1 MEIGILGGGVWGSAL
16 AKLFSNQ
23 DVLIY
28 TRDKKVM
35 NSINDHHFNPKLK
48 YAIFNDNVKAT
59 DDLEEIAKK
68 NIIFI
73 ALPSQTIREVLSK
86 AYFHNLDADIIIAS
100 KGIEI
105 SSSMFLSNVV
115 ESLIKPKS
123 LSVMSGPCF
132 SDEVAQDLPTAAT
145 FASTDTSIFDTISE
159 MLKGKKFRIYYSDD
173 IIGCQI
179 GGALKN
185 IYAIAAGISDGL
197 NLGENARSAL
207 ITRSF
212 VEISRFAQFF
222 KSKKETLFGLSG
234 LGDLM
239 LTCNSSKSRNTN
251 FGIKIANIKHKNFEK
266 ELDKNAITEGYFTA
280 KAAIKIA
287 SENRIEMPILESVF
301 NILYNGFD
309 IEDEINKLMSRPLT
323 IENIN

>member
-1 MEIGILGGGVWGSAL
+1 MTIGILGGGVWGSAL

-23 DVLIY
+23 ELLIY

-73 ALPSQTIREVLSK
+73 ALPSQSIREVLSK
-86 AYFHNLDADIIIAS
+86 SYFQNIDADIIIAS

-105 SSSMFLSNVV
+105 SSSMFLSSLVA
-115 ESLIKPKS
+115 SLIKPKS
-123 LSVMSGPCF
+123 LSIMSGPCF

-145 FASTDTSIFDTISE
+145 FASSNTSIFDTISG
-159 MLKGKKFRIYYSDD
+159 MLKSKKFRIYYSDD
-173 IIGCQI
+173 VIGCQI

-212 VEISRFAQFF
+212 VEISRFATFF

-287 SENRIEMPILESVF
+287 SDNGIEMPILESVF

>member
-1 MEIGILGGGVWGSAL
+1 MTIGILGGGVWGSAL

-23 DVLIY
+23 EVLIY

-73 ALPSQTIREVLSK
+73 ALPSQSIREVLSK
-86 AYFHNLDADIIIAS
+86 SYFQNIDADIIIAS

-105 SSSMFLSNVV
+105 SSSMFLSSLVA
-115 ESLIKPKS
+115 SLIKPKS
-123 LSVMSGPCF
+123 LSIMSGPCF

-145 FASTDTSIFDTISE
+145 FASSNTSIFDTISG

-173 IIGCQI
+173 VIGCQI

-212 VEISRFAQFF
+212 VEISRFATFF

-287 SENRIEMPILESVF
+287 SDNGIEMPILESVF

>member
-1 MEIGILGGGVWGSAL
+1 MTIGILGGGVWGSAL
-16 AKLFSNQ
+16 AKLFSDQ
-23 DVLIY
+23 EVLVY
-28 TRDKKVM
+28 TRDEKVK

-48 YAIFNDNVKAT
+48 YATFNDNVKAT
-59 DDLEEIAKK
+59 NELDQIAKK
-68 NIIFI
+68 NLIFI
-73 ALPSQTIREVLSK
+73 ALPSQNIREVISK
-86 AYFHNLDADIIIAS
+86 SYFKNLQADVVIAS

-105 SSSMFLSNVV
+105 SSSLFLSQMV

-123 LSVMSGPCF
+123 ISVLSGPCF

-145 FASTDTSIFDTISE
+145 FASSNMLIFDNISN
-159 MLKGKKFRIYYSDD
+159 MLKNKRFRIYYSEDV
-173 IIGCQI
+173 IGCQI

-212 VEISRFAQFF
+212 VEISRFAMFF
-222 KSKKETLFGLSG
+222 KSKKETVFGLSG

-239 LTCNSSKSRNTN
+239 LTCNSTKSRNTN
-251 FGIKIANIKHKNFEK
+251 FGLKIANIKHTNFER
-266 ELDKNAITEGYFTA
+266 ELDKNAITEGYYTT
-280 KAAIKIA
+280 KAALKIA
-287 SENRIEMPILESVF
+287 SNNNIEMPILESVF
-301 NILYNGFD
+301 NILYNGFN

>member
-1 MEIGILGGGVWGSAL
+1 MTIGILGGGVWGSAL
-16 AKLFSNQ
+16 GKLFSDQ
-23 DVLIY
+23 KVLIY
-28 TRDKKVM
+28 TRNKKTM
-35 NSINDHHFNPKLK
+35 DSINDHHFNPKLK
-48 YAIFNDNVKAT
+48 YAIFNDNVRAT
-59 DDLEEIAKK
+59 DNLEEISKK
-68 NIIFI
+68 NIILI
-73 ALPSQTIREVLSK
+73 ALPSQNIREVLSK
-86 AYFHNLDADIIIAS
+86 SYFSNINADIIIAS

-105 SSSMFLSNVV
+105 SSSLFLSQMI
-115 ESLIKPKS
+115 SDLIKPAS
-123 LSVMSGPCF
+123 LSILSGPCF

-145 FASTDTSIFDTISE
+145 FASLNTSVFDRVSN
-159 MLKGKKFRIYYSDD
+159 MLNRKRFRIYYSDD
-173 IIGCQI
+173 VMGCQI

-212 VEISRFAQFF
+212 VEISRFALFF

-287 SENRIEMPILESVF
+287 SENGIEMPILESVF

>member
-1 MEIGILGGGVWGSAL
+1 MTIGILGGGVWGSAL

-23 DVLIY
+23 EVLIY

-48 YAIFNDNVKAT
+48 YAVFNNNVKAT
-59 DDLEEIAKK
+59 NDLEEIAKK

-73 ALPSQTIREVLSK
+73 ALPSQSIREVLSK
-86 AYFHNLDADIIIAS
+86 SYFQNLEADIIIAS

-105 SSSMFLSNVV
+105 SSSMFLSHVV

-145 FASTDTSIFDTISE
+145 FASSDPSIFDTIST
-159 MLKGKKFRIYYSDD
+159 MLKSKKFRIYYSDD

-212 VEISRFAQFF
+212 VEISRFALFF

-266 ELDKNAITEGYFTA
+266 ELDENAITEGYFTA

-287 SENRIEMPILESVF
+287 FDNHIEMPILESVF

>member
-1 MEIGILGGGVWGSAL
+1 MTIGILGGGVWGSAL

-23 DVLIY
+23 ELLIY

-73 ALPSQTIREVLSK
+73 ALPSQSVREVLSK
-86 AYFHNLDADIIIAS
+86 SYFHNIEADIIIAS

-105 SSSMFLSNVV
+105 SSSMFLSNLV

-145 FASTDTSIFDTISE
+145 FASLNTAIFDTISG
-159 MLKGKKFRIYYSDD
+159 MLKSKKFRIYYSDD

-212 VEISRFAQFF
+212 VEITRFAIFF

-266 ELDKNAITEGYFTA
+266 ELEKNAITEGYFTT

-287 SENRIEMPILESVF
+287 YENDIEMPILESVF

>member
-1 MEIGILGGGVWGSAL
+1 MTIGILGGGVWGSAL

-23 DVLIY
+23 EVLIY

-35 NSINDHHFNPKLK
+35 DSINDHHFNPKLK

-59 DDLEEIAKK
+59 DDLEEIEKK

-73 ALPSQTIREVLSK
+73 ALPSQSIREVLSK
-86 AYFHNLDADIIIAS
+86 SYFQNLDADIIIAS

-105 SSSMFLSNVV
+105 SSSMFLSSLVA
-115 ESLIKPKS
+115 SLIKPKS
-123 LSVMSGPCF
+123 LSIMSGPCF

-145 FASTDTSIFDTISE
+145 FASSNISIFDTISG

-173 IIGCQI
+173 VIGCQI

-212 VEISRFAQFF
+212 VKISRFAIFF

-287 SENRIEMPILESVF
+287 SDNGIEMPILESVF

>member
-1 MEIGILGGGVWGSAL
+1 MTIGILGGGVWGSAL
-16 AKLFSNQ
+16 AKLFSDQ
-23 DVLIY
+23 EVLIY

-48 YAIFNDNVKAT
+48 YATFNDNVKAT
-59 DDLEEIAKK
+59 DNLEEIAKK

-73 ALPSQTIREVLSK
+73 ALPSQSIREVLSK
-86 AYFHNLDADIIIAS
+86 SYFQNIDADIIIAS

-105 SSSMFLSNVV
+105 SSSMFLSSLVA
-115 ESLIKPKS
+115 SLIKPKS
-123 LSVMSGPCF
+123 LSIMSGPCF

-145 FASTDTSIFDTISE
+145 FASSNTSIFDTISG

-173 IIGCQI
+173 VIGCQI

-185 IYAIAAGISDGL
+185 IYAIAAGISDGF

-212 VEISRFAQFF
+212 VEITRFAIFF

-266 ELDKNAITEGYFTA
+266 ELEKNAITEGYFTT

-287 SENRIEMPILESVF
+287 YENDIEMPILESVF

>member
-1 MEIGILGGGVWGSAL
+1 MTIGILGGGVWGSAL

-23 DVLIY
+23 EVLIY

-73 ALPSQTIREVLSK
+73 ALPSQSIREVLSK
-86 AYFHNLDADIIIAS
+86 SYFQNIDADIIIAS

-105 SSSMFLSNVV
+105 SSSMFLSSLVA
-115 ESLIKPKS
+115 SLIKPKS
-123 LSVMSGPCF
+123 LSIMSGPCF

-145 FASTDTSIFDTISE
+145 FASSNTSIFDTISG

-173 IIGCQI
+173 VIGCQI

-212 VEISRFAQFF
+212 VEISRFAIFF

-287 SENRIEMPILESVF
+287 SDNGIEMPILESVF

-323 IENIN
+323 IENID

>member
-1 MEIGILGGGVWGSAL
+1 MTIGILGGGVWGSAL

-23 DVLIY
+23 EVLIY
-28 TRDKKVM
+28 MRDKKVM

-59 DDLEEIAKK
+59 DDLEEIEKK

-73 ALPSQTIREVLSK
+73 ALPSQSIREVLSK
-86 AYFHNLDADIIIAS
+86 SYFQNLDADIIIAS

-105 SSSMFLSNVV
+105 SSSMFLSSLVA
-115 ESLIKPKS
+115 SLIKPKS
-123 LSVMSGPCF
+123 LSIMSGPCF

-145 FASTDTSIFDTISE
+145 FASSNTSIFDTISG

-173 IIGCQI
+173 VIGCQI

-212 VEISRFAQFF
+212 VEISRFAIFF

-287 SENRIEMPILESVF
+287 SDNGIEMPILESVF

>member
-1 MEIGILGGGVWGSAL
+1 
-16 AKLFSNQ
+16 
-23 DVLIY
+23 
-28 TRDKKVM
+28 M

-73 ALPSQTIREVLSK
+73 ALPSQSIREVLSK
-86 AYFHNLDADIIIAS
+86 SYFQNLDADIIIAS

-115 ESLIKPKS
+115 ESVIKPKT

-145 FASTDTSIFDTISE
+145 FASSNTSIFDIISG
-159 MLKGKKFRIYYSDD
+159 MLKSKKFRIYYSDD
-173 IIGCQI
+173 VIGCQI

-212 VEISRFAQFF
+212 VEISRFAIFF

-287 SENRIEMPILESVF
+287 SDNGIEMPILESVF

>member
-1 MEIGILGGGVWGSAL
+1 MTIGILGGGVWGSAL

-23 DVLIY
+23 EVLIY

-73 ALPSQTIREVLSK
+73 ALPSQSIREVLSK
-86 AYFHNLDADIIIAS
+86 SYFQNIDADIIIAS

-105 SSSMFLSNVV
+105 SSSMFLSSLVA
-115 ESLIKPKS
+115 SLIKPKS
-123 LSVMSGPCF
+123 LSIMSGPCF

-145 FASTDTSIFDTISE
+145 FASSNTSIFDTISG

-173 IIGCQI
+173 VIGCQI

-212 VEISRFAQFF
+212 VEISRFATFF

-287 SENRIEMPILESVF
+287 SDNGIEMPILESVF

-323 IENIN
+323 IENID

>member
-1 MEIGILGGGVWGSAL
+1 MTIGILGGGVWGSAL
-16 AKLFSNQ
+16 AKLFSDQ
-23 DVLIY
+23 EVLIY

-48 YAIFNDNVKAT
+48 YAIFNDNVRAT
-59 DDLEEIAKK
+59 ADLKEIIKK
-68 NIIFI
+68 KLIFI
-73 ALPSQTIREVLSK
+73 ALPSQIIREVLSK
-86 AYFHNLDADIIIAS
+86 SYFQNIEADIVIAS

-115 ESLIKPKS
+115 DSLIKPKS
-123 LSVMSGPCF
+123 VSILSGPCF

-145 FASTDTSIFDTISE
+145 FASSNSSIFDAISG
-159 MLKGKKFRIYYSDD
+159 MLRNKKFRIYYSED

-212 VEISRFAQFF
+212 VEITRFALFF
-222 KSKKETLFGLSG
+222 KSKKETIFGLSG

-239 LTCNSSKSRNTN
+239 LTCNSAKSRNTN

-266 ELDKNAITEGYFTA
+266 ELDKNAITEGYYTV

-287 SENRIEMPILESVF
+287 SENNIEMPILESVF
-301 NILYNGFD
+301 NILHNGFD

>member
-1 MEIGILGGGVWGSAL
+1 MTIGILGGGVWGSAL

-23 DVLIY
+23 EVLIY

-48 YAIFNDNVKAT
+48 YAIFNDNVKAI
-59 DDLEEIAKK
+59 DNLEEIAKK

-73 ALPSQTIREVLSK
+73 ALPSQSIREVLSK
-86 AYFHNLDADIIIAS
+86 SYFQNIDADIIIAS

-105 SSSMFLSNVV
+105 SSSMFLSSLVA
-115 ESLIKPKS
+115 SLIKPKS
-123 LSVMSGPCF
+123 LSIMSGPCF
-132 SDEVAQDLPTAAT
+132 SGEVAQDLPTAAT
-145 FASTDTSIFDTISE
+145 FASSNTSIFDTISG

-173 IIGCQI
+173 VIGCQI

-212 VEISRFAQFF
+212 VEISRFAIFF

-287 SENRIEMPILESVF
+287 SDNGIEMPILESVF

-323 IENIN
+323 IENID

>member
-1 MEIGILGGGVWGSAL
+1 MTIGILGGGVWGSAL
-16 AKLFSNQ
+16 AKLFSDQ
-23 DVLIY
+23 EVLIY

-59 DDLEEIAKK
+59 DDLEEITKK

-86 AYFHNLDADIIIAS
+86 SYFHNLEADIIIAS

-105 SSSMFLSNVV
+105 SSSMFLSNVI

-145 FASTDTSIFDTISE
+145 FASSNTSIFDTISE
-159 MLKGKKFRIYYSDD
+159 MLKSKKFRIYYSDD

-212 VEISRFAQFF
+212 VEISRFALFF

>member
-1 MEIGILGGGVWGSAL
+1 
-16 AKLFSNQ
+16 
-23 DVLIY
+23 
-28 TRDKKVM
+28 M

-73 ALPSQTIREVLSK
+73 ALPSQSIREVLSK
-86 AYFHNLDADIIIAS
+86 SYFQNLDADIIIAS

-105 SSSMFLSNVV
+105 SSSMFLSSLVA
-115 ESLIKPKS
+115 SLIKPKS
-123 LSVMSGPCF
+123 LSIMSGPCF

-145 FASTDTSIFDTISE
+145 FASSNTSIFDTISG

-212 VEISRFAQFF
+212 VEISRFALFF

-287 SENRIEMPILESVF
+287 SENGIEMPILESVF

-323 IENIN
+323 IENID

>member
-1 MEIGILGGGVWGSAL
+1 MTIGILGGGVWGSAL
-16 AKLFSNQ
+16 AKLFSDQ
-23 DVLIY
+23 EVLIY

-59 DDLEEIAKK
+59 DDLEEITKK

-86 AYFHNLDADIIIAS
+86 SYFHNLDADIIIAS

-105 SSSMFLSNVV
+105 SSSMFLSNVIK
-115 ESLIKPKS
+115 SLIKPKS
-123 LSVMSGPCF
+123 LSIMSGPCF
-132 SDEVAQDLPTAAT
+132 ADEVAQNLPTAAT
-145 FASTDTSIFDTISE
+145 FASSDTFIFDTISG
-159 MLKGKKFRIYYSDD
+159 MLKSKKFRIYYSDD
-173 IIGCQI
+173 VIGCQI

-185 IYAIAAGISDGL
+185 VYAIAAGISDGL

-212 VEISRFAQFF
+212 VEISRFAIFF

-239 LTCNSSKSRNTN
+239 LTCNSPKSRNTN

-287 SENRIEMPILESVF
+287 TENSIEMPILESVF

>member
-1 MEIGILGGGVWGSAL
+1 MTIGILGGGVWGSAL
-16 AKLFSNQ
+16 AKLFSDQ
-23 DVLIY
+23 EVLIY
-28 TRDKKVM
+28 TRDKKM
-35 NSINDHHFNPKLK
+35 IYSINEHHFNPKLK
-48 YAIFNDNVKAT
+48 YAVFNDNVRAT
-59 DDLEEIAKK
+59 NDLEEIINKQL
-68 NIIFI
+68 IFI

-86 AYFHNLDADIIIAS
+86 SYFQKLKSDIVIAS

-105 SSSMFLSNVV
+105 SSSMFLSDLVND
-115 ESLIKPKS
+115 LIKPKS
-123 LSVMSGPCF
+123 LSVLSGPCF

-145 FASTDTSIFDTISE
+145 FASSSTSIFDNISS
-159 MLKGKKFRIYYSDD
+159 MIKNKKFRIYYSDD
-173 IIGCQI
+173 VIGCQI

-185 IYAIAAGISDGL
+185 VYAIAAGISDGL

-212 VEISRFAQFF
+212 VEISRFAMFF
-222 KSKKETLFGLSG
+222 KSKKETIFGLSG

-251 FGIKIANIKHKNFEK
+251 FGIKIANIKHKNLEK
-266 ELDKNAITEGYFTA
+266 ELDKNAVTEGYYTA

-287 SENRIEMPILESVF
+287 SENSIEMPILESVF
-301 NILYNGFD
+301 NILYKGFD

-323 IENIN
+323 IETIN

>member
-1 MEIGILGGGVWGSAL
+1 MTIGILGGGVWGSAL

-23 DVLIY
+23 EVLIY

-73 ALPSQTIREVLSK
+73 ALPSQSVREVLSK
-86 AYFHNLDADIIIAS
+86 SYFHNLEADIIIAS

-105 SSSMFLSNVV
+105 SSSMFLSNLV

-123 LSVMSGPCF
+123 LSIMSGPCF

-145 FASTDTSIFDTISE
+145 FASSNTSIFDTISG
-159 MLKGKKFRIYYSDD
+159 MLETKKFRIYYSDD
-173 IIGCQI
+173 VIGCQI

-212 VEISRFAQFF
+212 VEISRFAIFF

-287 SENRIEMPILESVF
+287 SDNGIEMPILESVF

-323 IENIN
+323 IENID

>member
-1 MEIGILGGGVWGSAL
+1 MTIGILGGGVWGSAL

-23 DVLIY
+23 EVLIY

-73 ALPSQTIREVLSK
+73 ALPSQSIREVLSK
-86 AYFHNLDADIIIAS
+86 SYFQNIDADIIIAS

-105 SSSMFLSNVV
+105 SSSMFLSNLV

-145 FASTDTSIFDTISE
+145 FASSNTAIFDTISG
-159 MLKGKKFRIYYSDD
+159 MLKSKKFRIYYSDD

-212 VEISRFAQFF
+212 VEITRFAIFF

-266 ELDKNAITEGYFTA
+266 ELEKNAITEGYFTT

-287 SENRIEMPILESVF
+287 SENDIEMPILESVF

>member
-1 MEIGILGGGVWGSAL
+1 MTIGILGGGVWGSAL

-23 DVLIY
+23 EVLIY

-48 YAIFNDNVKAT
+48 YAVFNDNVKAT
-59 DDLEEIAKK
+59 NDLEEIAKK

-73 ALPSQTIREVLSK
+73 ALPSQSIREVLSK
-86 AYFHNLDADIIIAS
+86 SCFHNLEADIIIAS

-105 SSSMFLSNVV
+105 SSSMFLSDVV

-145 FASTDTSIFDTISE
+145 FATSDPSIFDTISR
-159 MLKGKKFRIYYSDD
+159 MLKSKKFRIYYSDD

-212 VEISRFAQFF
+212 VEISRFATFF

-234 LGDLM
+234 LGDLI

-251 FGIKIANIKHKNFEK
+251 FGIKIANTKHKNFEK

-287 SENRIEMPILESVF
+287 SENNIEMPILQSVF

>member
-1 MEIGILGGGVWGSAL
+1 MTISILGGGVWGSAL
-16 AKLFSNQ
+16 AKLFSDQ
-23 DVLIY
+23 EVLIY

-59 DDLEEIAKK
+59 DDLEEITK
-68 NIIFI
+68 NNLIFI
-73 ALPSQTIREVLSK
+73 ALPSQSIREILSK
-86 AYFHNLDADIIIAS
+86 SYFQNIEADIIIAS

-105 SSSMFLSNVV
+105 SSLMFLSNVV
-115 ESLIKPKS
+115 ESLIKLKS
-123 LSVMSGPCF
+123 LSVLSGPCF

-145 FASTDTSIFDTISE
+145 FASSNSSIFNIISA
-159 MLKGKKFRIYYSDD
+159 MLKGKKFRIYYSNDV
-173 IIGCQI
+173 IGCQI

-185 IYAIAAGISDGL
+185 IYAIASGISDGL

-212 VEISRFAQFF
+212 VEISRFAMFF

-266 ELDKNAITEGYFTA
+266 ELDKNAITEGYYTA

-287 SENRIEMPILESVF
+287 SENNIEMPILESVF

>member
-1 MEIGILGGGVWGSAL
+1 MTIGILGGGVWGSAL

-23 DVLIY
+23 EVLIY

-73 ALPSQTIREVLSK
+73 ALPSQSIREVLSK
-86 AYFHNLDADIIIAS
+86 SYFQNIDADIIIAS

-105 SSSMFLSNVV
+105 SSSMFLSNLV

-123 LSVMSGPCF
+123 LSIMSGPCF

-145 FASTDTSIFDTISE
+145 FASSNISIFDTISG
-159 MLKGKKFRIYYSDD
+159 MLKSKKFRIYYSDD
-173 IIGCQI
+173 VIGCQI

-212 VEISRFAQFF
+212 VEISRFATFF

-287 SENRIEMPILESVF
+287 SDNGIEMPILESVF
-301 NILYNGFD
+301 NILYNQFD

-323 IENIN
+323 IENID

>member
-1 MEIGILGGGVWGSAL
+1 MTISILGGGVWGSAL
-16 AKLFSNQ
+16 AKLFSDQ
-23 DVLIY
+23 KVLIY

-35 NSINDHHFNPKLK
+35 NSINEHHFNPKLK
-48 YAIFNDNVKAT
+48 YAVFNDNVQAT
-59 DDLEEIAKK
+59 DDLEEVIKK
-68 NIIFI
+68 NLILI
-73 ALPSQTIREVLSK
+73 ALPSQHIREILEKSC
-86 AYFHNLDADIIIAS
+86 FNNLQADIIIAS

-105 SSSMFLSNVV
+105 SSSLFLSQLV
-115 ESLIKPKS
+115 ETLIKPKS
-123 LSVMSGPCF
+123 LSILSGPCF
-132 SDEVAQDLPTAAT
+132 SDEVAKDLPTAAT
-145 FASTDTSIFDTISE
+145 FASSNSAIFDKISM
-159 MLKGKKFRIYYSDD
+159 MLSGKKFRIYYSED

-212 VEISRFAQFF
+212 VEISRFAMFF
-222 KSKKETLFGLSG
+222 KSKKETIFGLSG
-234 LGDLM
+234 LGDLI

-266 ELDKNAITEGYFTA
+266 ELDKNAITEGYYTT

-287 SENRIEMPILESVF
+287 SENNIEMPILESVF
-301 NILYNGFD
+301 NILYNGFN

-323 IENIN
+323 MENIN

>member
-1 MEIGILGGGVWGSAL
+1 MTIGILGGGVWGSAL

-23 DVLIY
+23 EVLIY

-73 ALPSQTIREVLSK
+73 ALPSQSIREVLSK
-86 AYFHNLDADIIIAS
+86 SYFQNLDADIIIAS

-105 SSSMFLSNVV
+105 SSSMFLSNLVA
-115 ESLIKPKS
+115 SLIKPKS
-123 LSVMSGPCF
+123 LSIMSGPCF

-145 FASTDTSIFDTISE
+145 FASSNTSIFDTISG
-159 MLKGKKFRIYYSDD
+159 MLKSKKFRIYYSDD
-173 IIGCQI
+173 VIGCQI

-212 VEISRFAQFF
+212 VEISRFATFF

-287 SENRIEMPILESVF
+287 SENGIEMPILESVF
-301 NILYNGFD
+301 NILYNQFD

-323 IENIN
+323 IENID

>member
-1 MEIGILGGGVWGSAL
+1 MTIGILGGGVWGSAL

-23 DVLIY
+23 EVLIY

-73 ALPSQTIREVLSK
+73 ALPSQSIREVLSK
-86 AYFHNLDADIIIAS
+86 SYFQNLDADIVIAS

-105 SSSMFLSNVV
+105 SSSMFLSHVV
-115 ESLIKPKS
+115 ESVIKPKS

-145 FASTDTSIFDTISE
+145 FASSDPSIFDTISR
-159 MLKGKKFRIYYSDD
+159 MLKSKKFRIYYSDD

-212 VEISRFAQFF
+212 VEISRFALFF

-239 LTCNSSKSRNTN
+239 LTCNSSKSRNTY

-287 SENRIEMPILESVF
+287 FENHIEMPILESVF

>member
-1 MEIGILGGGVWGSAL
+1 MTIVILGGGVWGSAL

-23 DVLIY
+23 EVLIY

-73 ALPSQTIREVLSK
+73 ALPSQSIREVLSK
-86 AYFHNLDADIIIAS
+86 SYFQNIDADIIIAS

-105 SSSMFLSNVV
+105 SSSMFLSNLV

-123 LSVMSGPCF
+123 LSIMSGPCF

-145 FASTDTSIFDTISE
+145 FASSNTSIFDTISG

-173 IIGCQI
+173 VIGCQI

-212 VEISRFAQFF
+212 VEISRFATFF

-239 LTCNSSKSRNTN
+239 LTCNSSKSRSTN

-287 SENRIEMPILESVF
+287 SDNGIEMPILESVF

-309 IEDEINKLMSRPLT
+309 IEDEINKLMTRPLT

>member
-1 MEIGILGGGVWGSAL
+1 MTIGILGGGVWGSAL

-23 DVLIY
+23 EVLIY

-73 ALPSQTIREVLSK
+73 ALPSQSIREVLSK
-86 AYFHNLDADIIIAS
+86 SYFQNLDADIIIAS

-115 ESLIKPKS
+115 ESLIKPKT

-145 FASTDTSIFDTISE
+145 FASSNTSIFDTISG

-173 IIGCQI
+173 VIGCQI

-212 VEISRFAQFF
+212 VEISRFAIFF

-239 LTCNSSKSRNTN
+239 LTCNTSKSRNTN

-287 SENRIEMPILESVF
+287 TDNGIEMPILESVF

>member
-1 MEIGILGGGVWGSAL
+1 MTIGILGGGVWGSAL

-23 DVLIY
+23 EVLIY

-73 ALPSQTIREVLSK
+73 ALPSQSIREVLSK
-86 AYFHNLDADIIIAS
+86 SYFQNLDADIIIAS

-105 SSSMFLSNVV
+105 SSSMFLSSLVA
-115 ESLIKPKS
+115 SLIKPKS
-123 LSVMSGPCF
+123 LSIMSGPCF

-145 FASTDTSIFDTISE
+145 FASSNTSIFDTISG

-173 IIGCQI
+173 VIGCQI

-212 VEISRFAQFF
+212 VEISRFAIFF

-287 SENRIEMPILESVF
+287 TDNGIEMPILESVF

-323 IENIN
+323 VENID

>member
-1 MEIGILGGGVWGSAL
+1 MTIGILGGGVWGSAL

-23 DVLIY
+23 EVLIY

-73 ALPSQTIREVLSK
+73 ALPSQSIREVLSK
-86 AYFHNLDADIIIAS
+86 SYFQNIDADIIIAS

-105 SSSMFLSNVV
+105 SSSMFLSSLVA
-115 ESLIKPKS
+115 SLIKPKS
-123 LSVMSGPCF
+123 LSIMSGPCF

-145 FASTDTSIFDTISE
+145 FASSNTSIFDTISG

-173 IIGCQI
+173 VIGCQI

-212 VEISRFAQFF
+212 VEISRFAIFF

-287 SENRIEMPILESVF
+287 SDNGIEMPILESVF

>member
-1 MEIGILGGGVWGSAL
+1 MTIGILGGGVWGSAL

-23 DVLIY
+23 EVLIY

-73 ALPSQTIREVLSK
+73 ALPSQSIREVLSK
-86 AYFHNLDADIIIAS
+86 SYFQNLDADIIIAS

-115 ESLIKPKS
+115 ESLIKPKT
-123 LSVMSGPCF
+123 LSIMSGPCF

-145 FASTDTSIFDTISE
+145 FASSNTSIFDTISG
-159 MLKGKKFRIYYSDD
+159 MLKSKKFRIYYSDD
-173 IIGCQI
+173 VIGCQI

-212 VEISRFAQFF
+212 VEISRFALFF

-251 FGIKIANIKHKNFEK
+251 FGMKIANIKHKNFEK

-280 KAAIKIA
+280 KAANKIA
-287 SENRIEMPILESVF
+287 SENGIEMPILESVF

>member
-1 MEIGILGGGVWGSAL
+1 MTIGILGGGVWGSAL

-23 DVLIY
+23 EVLIY

-73 ALPSQTIREVLSK
+73 ALPSQSIREVLSK
-86 AYFHNLDADIIIAS
+86 SYFQNLDADIIIAS

-105 SSSMFLSNVV
+105 SSSMFLSSLVA
-115 ESLIKPKS
+115 SLIKPKS
-123 LSVMSGPCF
+123 LSIMSGPCF

-145 FASTDTSIFDTISE
+145 FASSNTSIFDTISG

-185 IYAIAAGISDGL
+185 IYAISAGISDGL

-212 VEISRFAQFF
+212 VEISRFALFF

-266 ELDKNAITEGYFTA
+266 ELDKNAITEGYFTV

-287 SENRIEMPILESVF
+287 SENHIEMPILESVF

>member
-1 MEIGILGGGVWGSAL
+1 MTIGILGGGVWGSAL

-23 DVLIY
+23 EVLIY
-28 TRDKKVM
+28 TRDKIVM
-35 NSINDHHFNPKLK
+35 NFINDHHFNPKLK

-73 ALPSQTIREVLSK
+73 ALPSQSIREVLTKS
-86 AYFHNLDADIIIAS
+86 YFQNLDADIIIAS

-105 SSSMFLSNVV
+105 SSSMFLSNLVA
-115 ESLIKPKS
+115 SLIKPKS
-123 LSVMSGPCF
+123 LSIMSGPCF

-145 FASTDTSIFDTISE
+145 FASSNTSIFDTISG
-159 MLKGKKFRIYYSDD
+159 MLKTKKFRIYYSDD
-173 IIGCQI
+173 VIGCQI

-212 VEISRFAQFF
+212 VEISRFATFF

-239 LTCNSSKSRNTN
+239 LTCNSSKSRNTS

-266 ELDKNAITEGYFTA
+266 ELDKNAITEGYFTT

-287 SENRIEMPILESVF
+287 TENSIEMPILESVF
-301 NILYNGFD
+301 NILYNQFD